1 MFCNLLFPTRLV
13 GDLFL
18 FSEEEEEEDAF
29 LSTFEGRKTGW
40 LSHESVVAVFCDDD
54 ELGDDVDAIIFLLFA
69 FSMIDLMNTLCKK
82 RAS

>member
-1 MFCNLLFPTRLV
+1 
-13 GDLFL
+13 L
-18 FSEEEEEEDAF
+18 FSEEEEEEEAF

-69 FSMIDLMNTLCKK
+69 FSLD
-82 RAS
+82 

>member
-18 FSEEEEEEDAF
+18 FSEEEEEEAF

-40 LSHESVVAVFCDDD
+40 LSQSVAVKGDD
-54 ELGDDVDAIIFLLFA
+54 EGDDVDAIIFLLFLSVSLSLSL
-69 FSMIDLMNTLCKK
+69 FCG
-82 RAS
+82 

>member
-1 MFCNLLFPTRLV
+1 M
-13 GDLFL
+13 
-18 FSEEEEEEDAF
+18 FSEEEEEEEAF

-54 ELGDDVDAIIFLLFA
+54 DEEGDDVDAIIFLLFA
-69 FSMIDLMNTLCKK
+69 FSMIDLMNTMCKK

>member
-18 FSEEEEEEDAF
+18 FSDEEEEAF

-40 LSHESVVAVFCDDD
+40 LSQSVAVKGDD
-54 ELGDDVDAIIFLLFA
+54 EGDDVDAIIFLLFL
-69 FSMIDLMNTLCKK
+69 SVSLSLSLLRMID
-82 RAS
+82 

>member
-18 FSEEEEEEDAF
+18 FSEEEEEEAF

-40 LSHESVVAVFCDDD
+40 LSQSVAVKGDD
-54 ELGDDVDAIIFLLFA
+54 EGDDVDAIIFLLFLSVSLSLSLSL
-69 FSMIDLMNTLCKK
+69 FCG
-82 RAS
+82 

>member
-18 FSEEEEEEDAF
+18 FSDEEEEEAF

-40 LSHESVVAVFCDDD
+40 LSQSVAVKGDD
-54 ELGDDVDAIIFLLFA
+54 EGDDVDAIFLLFLSVSLSLSLSL
-69 FSMIDLMNTLCKK
+69 FCG
-82 RAS
+82 

>member
-18 FSEEEEEEDAF
+18 FSDEEEEEAF

-40 LSHESVVAVFCDDD
+40 LSQSVAVKGDD
-54 ELGDDVDAIIFLLFA
+54 EGDDVDAIIFLLFLSVSLSLSL
-69 FSMIDLMNTLCKK
+69 FCG
-82 RAS
+82 